1 MAASGTGL
9 PGGRGDVAT
18 TQVDTRQYGAAEQAT
33 ADGFALAARGFDNL
47 AKAIEPAANDA
58 ARVQAEQRAAAG
70 EFDQRMLITNADA
83 TYNDAIRRGTMARLG
98 NQRDADLD
106 EIRVRNAFNPEGYA
120 REAGEY
126 RTNALQAA
134 VPGELAI
141 PWGQEF
147 DERSNR
153 QLSTIRSARAN
164 ADLTE
169 ARTDLVSQNTRLIS
183 EATTAMTG
191 APLDEAWNAPETQT
205 ALLRVTMN
213 IDALEANPAFDVS
226 PEQAAAM
233 RLEAI
238 AKIKGGAAR
247 SYVVGVLRAEGP
259 VAAIT
264 ALQTMATSEEGFSST
279 AERDAVITEARS
291 AMTDAINLDNQRRN
305 QVDSERS
312 ALEQEGLRAIAED
325 VAKFTLTGEGSGLTE
340 DRVRTYGGEDFVLRW
355 RKAMAD
361 AADDRELY
369 RDLPLD
375 PEEAAIEIARRAS
388 SRGLAD
394 GLPIIADE
402 GDLNAVAAAIEQV
415 ESAGVNG
422 LVSEDPDGAGPAGG
436 GAYGLM
442 QVLPTTAEG
451 IARRLGIAFDAE
463 NPADVQRLRTDPA
476 LNRQIGRQYLADL
489 TARYRGDTFLAIT
502 AYHAGEGNVDGWL
515 RSVGDPR
522 SGNISREDWLN
533 GVESR
538 GNPRSAAY
546 PRKVLLAMNQGRAA
560 AANDTYRQQRTQT
573 LADPGLAVL
582 NEPDVRSALTL
593 LDRARQG
600 QGDLAEAGGA
610 FVTANLAAQERR
622 GIPSAQRRALPMR
635 QLVTWAGYLQRN
647 SEPAAYQAA
656 TDVIMDTF
664 GEDAGPR
671 VIRDALIVRGNT
683 AFAAQVAAAATAS
696 ARAGLPPPPPPVVAA
711 AQRAETI
718 NRAASGGDTDLS
730 QASVEDLRRAAGL

>member
-18 TQVDTRQYGAAEQAT
+18 TLVDTRSYGAAEQAT

-47 AKAIEPAANDA
+47 VKAIEPAANDA
-58 ARVQAEQRAAAG
+58 ARVQAEQMAAAG
-70 EFDQRMLITNADA
+70 EFEQRILITGADA
-83 TYNDAIRRGTMARLG
+83 SFNDAMQRGTMARLG

-106 EIRVRNAFNPEGYA
+106 ALRVQHAFDPAGYA
-120 REAGEY
+120 RAAGEY

-169 ARTDLVSQNTRLIS
+169 ARADLINQNTRLIG
-183 EATTAMTG
+183 EAETAMTG
-191 APLDEAWNAPETQT
+191 APLDQAWNSDETQT
-205 ALLRVTMN
+205 ALLRVTRN
-213 IDALEANPAFDVS
+213 IDALEANPAFGVS
-226 PEQAAAM
+226 PEEADAM

-238 AKIKGGAAR
+238 TKIKGGAAR

-264 ALQTMATSEEGFSST
+264 ALQSMATAEEGFSSA
-279 AERDAVITEARS
+279 AERDAVVSAARS
-291 AMTDAINLDNQRRN
+291 AMTDEINLTNQRRN
-305 QVDSERS
+305 QVESERS
-312 ALEQEGLRAIAED
+312 AREQEGLRAIEED
-325 VAKFTLTGEGSGLTE
+325 VARFALTGESSGLTE
-340 DRVRTYGGEDFVLRW
+340 DQVRAYGGDDFVLRW
-355 RKAMAD
+355 RKSMAD

-375 PEEAAIEIARRAS
+375 PEEAAIEISRRAS

-394 GLPIIADE
+394 GLPVIADE
-402 GDLNAVAAAIEQV
+402 GGLDGVIEAISQV
-415 ESAGVNG
+415 ETPGASN
-422 LVSEDPDGAGPAGG
+422 LVSADPDGAGPAGG
-436 GAYGLM
+436 GAYGDM
-442 QVLPTTAEG
+442 QILPATAQR
-451 IARRLGIAFDAE
+451 IAAKLNLPYDQNRLL
-463 NPADVQRLRTDPA
+463 NDVA
-476 LNRQIGRQYLADL
+476 YNRQIGREYMREL
-489 TARYRGDTFLAIT
+489 TDRYRGDVFLAIT

-515 RSVGDPR
+515 SSVGDPR
-522 SGNISREDWLN
+522 SGNITREDWLN
-533 GVESR
+533 GVEAR

-546 PRKVLLAMNQGRAA
+546 PRKVLAAMNQGRAGA
-560 AANDTYRQQRTQT
+560 AWDTYRQQRVQT
-573 LADPGLAVL
+573 LADPAQAVL
-582 NEPDVRSALTL
+582 NEPDVNAALTL
-593 LDRARQG
+593 LVRARQG

-610 FVTANLAAQERR
+610 FVAANLAAQQRR

-647 SEPAAYQAA
+647 QADPDAFQAA

-664 GEDAGPR
+664 GEQAGPR
-671 VIRDALIVRGNT
+671 VLQDALIVRGNT
-683 AFAAQVAAAATAS
+683 AFAAQVAAAATGA
-696 ARAGLPPPPPPVVAA
+696 ARAGLPPPSAPVVRG

-718 NRAASGGDTDLS
+718 NRAATGGDADLS
-730 QASVEDLRRAAGL
+730 QMSTEELRRAAGL